1 MERGRTQLV
10 KVKREGTVL
19 PPTGVLSSPVT
30 LAVTRQSWPGT
41 QHTGLYFTW
50 QA

>member
-1 MERGRTQLV
+1 MERGGTQMV

-19 PPTGVLSSPVT
+19 PPTGVLGSPVS

-41 QHTGLYFTW
+41 QRTGLYFSW